1 VDRVISLSPLELDI
15 MKSLWRRGSAPV
27 KDVRDDLR
35 PRRPLAYTTV
45 MTVLD
50 RMFKKGIVART
61 KRARAH
67 VYSPRYS
74 ESEVRAA
81 AVSGLLKSYFDGS
94 QERLKAYLNGVRP
107 LPTRNEEPAAAPI
120 DDSLL

>member
-1 VDRVISLSPLELDI
+1 MDRVISLSPLELDI
-15 MKSLWRRGSAPV
+15 MKSLWRRGAAPV
-27 KDVRDDLR
+27 KHVRDDLR

-50 RMFKKGIVART
+50 RMFKKGIVERV
-61 KRARAH
+61 KKSRAH
-67 VYSPRYS
+67 IYTPRYS

-81 AVSGLLKSYFDGS
+81 AVSGLLEDYFDGS
-94 QERLKAYLNGVRP
+94 TERLKAYLNGGRP
-107 LPTRNEEPAAAPI
+107 LPARSEEPAAAPI